1 MKNIVLPV
9 VCLLVGGAAGYG
21 LRSMSGGDDES
32 AAETTASGAS
42 STSKAA
48 KDRLTAGIAA
58 SSAMTGSTDS
68 LSDRM
73 KELLVDFDIKSAQKV
88 AAKLSVEE
96 LQSALALL
104 ASMPKSMERDSL
116 RAQLYR
122 AWAAKEPHAAW
133 KAALADPLDSKG
145 SLTGAVASAVA
156 KTNPTAAIDLVLS
169 LGMGGRRSIALGLVF
184 NEWGKND
191 IAAAIAYASAH
202 PELPM
207 DSMSVSFSLGLG
219 KLAEKEPIKAA
230 NLALGLKDEF
240 RRGSALTSL
249 MTTWVE
255 RDPAAAFN
263 WALALQNPKLRQDAI
278 ASAVGA
284 WAKTDPKAALAY
296 VESIP
301 DAQMRDSSFK
311 KAWTDWFKNDPLNAT
326 DYLSTAKNDKL
337 KENVRF
343 EFAYFSE
350 SLSPKERGE
359 LLSRIPAGDFKND
372 VLRSMTDSHIR
383 KGNYNQAME
392 LLNDMPDSTGRDRN
406 VFKLGEEWT
415 KNDPAAVSE
424 WLKKLPD
431 SSDRDLAIA
440 GYTGTLSR
448 SDPTA
453 AIEWANTIPDV
464 KVREGALRNIAMN
477 WFKADP
483 AKAQAWMAGI
493 PSISASDKKM
503 IESLSKL
510 NTDIVSMPISVGQRR

>member
-1 MKNIVLPV
+1 M
-9 VCLLVGGAAGYG
+9 VGGAAGYG
-21 LRSMSGGDDES
+21 LRSMSGGDDQS
-32 AAETTASGAS
+32 SAETTASGAS

-48 KDRLTAGIAA
+48 KDHSTAGIAA

-73 KELLVDFDIKSAQKV
+73 KELLVDFDVKSAQKA

-96 LQSALALL
+96 LQSALTLL
-104 ASMPKSMERDSL
+104 AAMPKSTERDSL

-122 AWAAKEPHAAW
+122 AWATKEPHAAW

-169 LGMGGRRSIALGLVF
+169 LGMGGRRSFALGLVF

-219 KLAEKEPIKAA
+219 KLAETDPLKAA
-230 NLALGLKDEF
+230 TLALSFKDEM
-240 RRGSALTSL
+240 RRTSALLSL
-249 MTTWVE
+249 MNSWVE
-255 RDPAAAFN
+255 RDPAAAFD
-263 WALALQNPKLRQDAI
+263 WALALQNPKMRQDAI
-278 ASAVGA
+278 ATAVGA
-284 WAKTDPKAALAY
+284 WAKTDPQAALTY

-301 DAQMRDSSFK
+301 DAEMRIGSFK
-311 KAWTDWFKNDPLNAT
+311 KSWADWFRTDPLKAA
-326 DYLSTAKNDKL
+326 DYLSSMKDL
-337 KENVRF
+337 MLMESVRF
-343 EFAYFSE
+343 EFSYNSE

-359 LLSRIPAGDFKND
+359 LLERMPAGGFKTE
-372 VLRSMTDSHIR
+372 VQRTTTDSYIR

-392 LLNDMPDSTGRDRN
+392 LLNDMPDSVSRDRN
-406 VFKLGEEWT
+406 VLKLGQEWT
-415 KNDPAAVSE
+415 KNDPAAVSA

-440 GYTGTLSR
+440 GYAGTLSR
-448 SDPTA
+448 SDPQT
-453 AIEWANTIPDV
+453 AIEWANTIPDA
-464 KVREGALRNIAMN
+464 KVRQGALENIALN
-477 WFKADP
+477 WFKTDP
-483 AKAQAWMAGI
+483 VKAEAWMAEM
-493 PSISASDKKM
+493 PSFSATDKNM
-503 IESLSKL
+503 IHSYSKL
-510 NTDIVSMPISVGQRR
+510 NGDIVSMPVTVGQRR